1 MFLILIVVYIFNA
14 HTQNLFMKTFILTV
28 LWCCFLSIGWT
39 QTNKPLRNLKGIV
52 VDSITQ
58 KPLAYATLVLQNSKN
73 KTAVKNFLSK
83 EDGSFEFSYTDSLE
97 YLLIFAFTGYENKS
111 ISISGIQAADIG
123 TVALKPAGKQMN
135 EVTVV
140 AVKPLIK
147 RDLDG
152 ITYDVNADPE
162 SPVLD
167 ALDMMRKV
175 PLLSVDA
182 SDNIKLKGKSN
193 YKILIN
199 GKESALMA
207 KNPSDVLRSMP
218 ATNIERIEVITTPPA
233 KYDAEGLAGIINIIT
248 KRKLD
253 EGYNIGLNGRLNTIW
268 GPGINLNGTF
278 KKGKFGFSGY
288 AGYNVRHQQTTEIGL
303 QQNFFYD
310 HSSLNQ
316 QGTNS
321 VYAHNSYGN
330 AELSFEIDSLNL
342 LTGSFEFYTGNFGQ
356 NNNQLSNSY
365 NSSESLTQAYRL
377 LTGTSNDFGGL
388 DASLNYQLGF
398 RKDKNRLLTVSYKY
412 SYSPN
417 TQNINNSIT
426 DTFNFY
432 LPNYKQYNNSGN
444 REHTIQVDYVHPFKK
459 VNLEAGAKTILRNN
473 FSDFETSDYNEITK
487 NYEVNPA
494 QTNDFNY
501 DQNIYGIYN
510 SYSAKWDQW
519 NAKAGL
525 RLEHTTVRADFIS
538 NSSTVNQDYNNLVPS
553 VSIQRNLKNSNISFG
568 YTDRISRPGI
578 YQLNP
583 FVDLS
588 NPNFINTGNP
598 NLQPEVNHSFEL
610 NYSSFAKNSLT
621 VGISYSFSN
630 NSIQT
635 VTRLQAVS
643 SGSFMDTIP
652 VTTYENLGTNKTLGL
667 NLNFNMTSIQNLSI
681 SLNTQLSHVWLKGSY
696 NGQFYKNDGFTGNA
710 FLNAGY
716 KFGKGFRI
724 GFDAGYFSGDVNLQG
739 KSNAFVFNSY
749 VFSKT
754 FLNKR
759 LTLSV
764 VMNNPYGQFY
774 TFRTTTTTPDFY
786 QMSYNQ
792 IPYRS
797 FALRFNVK
805 IGKLSSDIKRNQ
817 RGINNDDKKAG
828 KTSAG
833 SP

>member
-1 MFLILIVVYIFNA
+1 
-14 HTQNLFMKTFILTV
+14 MKTRFLTV
-28 LWCCFLSIGWT
+28 LFTCLFCYAWA
-39 QTNKPLRNLKGIV
+39 QKNNAQNNLKGIV
-52 VDSITQ
+52 VDSIAG
-58 KPLAYATLVLQNSKN
+58 KPLAYATVVLLNSKT
-73 KTAVKNFLSK
+73 KKPVKNFLTK
-83 EDGSFEFSYTDSLE
+83 DDGSFEFYYTDSLD
-97 YLLIFAFTGYENKS
+97 YLLAFAFTGYDNKTIPIVRGQS
-111 ISISGIQAADIG
+111 ADIG
-123 TVALKPAGKQMN
+123 RVTMKLAGKQMN

-140 AVKPLIK
+140 AIKPLIK
-147 RDLDG
+147 RELDG
-152 ITYDVNADPE
+152 ITYDVSADPE
-162 SPVLD
+162 TPVLD
-167 ALDMMRKV
+167 ALDMVRKV

-248 KRKLD
+248 KKKMD
-253 EGYNIGLNGRLNTIW
+253 EGYNIGLNGRLNTVW

-278 KKGKFGFSGY
+278 KQGKFGFSGF
-288 AGYNVRHQQTTEIGL
+288 AGYNVRHQQTTDIGL
-303 QQNFFYD
+303 EQNFFYD
-310 HSSLNQ
+310 NSSLSQ
-316 QGTNS
+316 QGTNTVS
-321 VYAHNSYGN
+321 AHNTYGN
-330 AELSFEIDSLNL
+330 AELSYEFDSLNL
-342 LTGSFEFYTGNFGQ
+342 LTGSLEFYAGNFGQ
-356 NNNQLSNSY
+356 NNDQISNSY
-365 NSSESLTQAYRL
+365 SSNEALTQSYRL
-377 LTGTSNDFGGL
+377 LTGTGNDFGGL
-388 DASLNYQLGF
+388 DASMNYQMGF

-417 TQNINNSIT
+417 TQHINNTIT
-426 DTFNFY
+426 DTFNFN
-432 LPNYKQYNNSGN
+432 LPNYKQYNNAGN
-444 REHTIQVDYVHPFKK
+444 REHTIQVDYVHPFNK

-473 FSDFETSDYNEITK
+473 FSNFETSDYNEITK
-487 NYEVNPA
+487 DYEVNPS

-501 DQNIYGIYN
+501 DQDIYSIYN

-538 NSSTVNQDYNNLVPS
+538 TSSNVNQDYNNFIPS
-553 VSIQRNLKNSNISFG
+553 LSIQRNFKSSNISLG

-588 NPNFINTGNP
+588 NPNFVNTGNP

-610 NYSSFAKNSLT
+610 NYSNYAKNSLT

-635 VTRLQAVS
+635 VTHLQSVS
-643 SGSFMDTIP
+643 AGGLTDTIP
-652 VTTYENLGTNKTLGL
+652 VTTYENLGTNKNLGL
-667 NLNFNMTSIQNLSI
+667 NLNFNITSIKNLSI
-681 SLNTQLSHVWLKGSY
+681 SLNTQLSHLWLKGSY
-696 NGQFYKNDGFTGNA
+696 NGQFYKNDGNTGNA

-739 KSNAFVFNSY
+739 KSNAYIYNSY

-759 LTLSV
+759 LTLSA

-774 TFRTTTTTPDFY
+774 TFRTTTMTPDFY
-786 QMSYNQ
+786 QLSYNQ

-805 IGKLSSDIKRNQ
+805 IGKLNSDIKRNQ
-817 RGINNDDKKAG
+817 RGISNDDKKAG
-828 KTSAG
+828 KSSAG

>member
-1 MFLILIVVYIFNA
+1 LL
-14 HTQNLFMKTFILTV
+14 
-28 LWCCFLSIGWT
+28 
-39 QTNKPLRNLKGIV
+39 
-52 VDSITQ
+52 
-58 KPLAYATLVLQNSKN
+58 NSKT
-73 KTAVKNFLSK
+73 KAPVRNFLSK
-83 EDGSFEFSYTDSLE
+83 DDGSFEFSYTDSLD
-97 YLLIFAFTGYENKS
+97 YQLGLAFTGYESKM
-111 ISISGIQAADIG
+111 IPIVRHQSGDMGRI
-123 TVALKPAGKQMN
+123 TLKLAGKQMN

-152 ITYDVNADPE
+152 ITYDVSADPE
-162 SPVLD
+162 TPVLD

-248 KRKLD
+248 KKKMD
-253 EGYNIGLNGRLNTIW
+253 EGYNIGLNGRLNSVW

-278 KKGKFGFSGY
+278 KKGKFGFSGF
-288 AGYNVRHQQTTEIGL
+288 AGYNVRHDQTTEIGL

-310 HSSLNQ
+310 NSSLAQ
-316 QGTNS
+316 QGTNT
-321 VYAHNSYGN
+321 VFAHNTYGN

-342 LTGSFEFYTGNFGQ
+342 LTASLEFYSGNFGQ

-365 NSSESLTQAYRL
+365 NSNESLTQSYRL

-417 TQNINNSIT
+417 TQNISNNIT
-426 DTFNFY
+426 DTFNFF
-432 LPNYKQYNNSGN
+432 LPNYKQYNNAGN
-444 REHTIQVDYVHPFKK
+444 REHTIQVDYVHPFNK

-473 FSDFETSDYNEITK
+473 FSNFETSDYNEITK
-487 NYEVNPA
+487 NYEVNPS

-501 DQNIYGIYN
+501 DQNIYSVYN

-525 RLEHTTVRADFIS
+525 RLEHTTVRANFIS
-538 NSSTVNQDYNNLVPS
+538 TSSTVNQDYNNLIPS
-553 VSIQRNLKNSNISFG
+553 LSIQRNLKSSNISLG

-588 NPNFINTGNP
+588 NPNFVNTGNP
-598 NLQPEVNHSFEL
+598 SLQPEVNHSFEL
-610 NYSSFAKNSLT
+610 NYSSYSKNSLT
-621 VGISYSFSN
+621 IGISYSFSN

-635 VTRLQAVS
+635 VTHLQAIS
-643 SGSFMDTIP
+643 SGGLTDTIP
-652 VTTYENLGTNKTLGL
+652 VTTFENLGTNKTLGL
-667 NLNFNMTSIQNLSI
+667 NLNFNMTSIKNLSI
-681 SLNTQLSHVWLKGSY
+681 SLNTQLSHVWLKGTY
-696 NGQFYKNDGFTGNA
+696 NGQFYKNDGYTGNA

-716 KFGKGFRI
+716 KFGKGFRV

-739 KSNAFVFNSY
+739 KSNAFIYNSY

-754 FLNKR
+754 FMNKR
-759 LTLSV
+759 LTLSA
-764 VMNNPYGQFY
+764 VMNNPYGKFY

-786 QMSYNQ
+786 QLSYNQ

-817 RGINNDDKKAG
+817 RGISNDDKKAG

-833 SP
+833 AP

>member
-1 MFLILIVVYIFNA
+1 MKSLSLTA
-14 HTQNLFMKTFILTV
+14 LFSCLLCYT
-28 LWCCFLSIGWT
+28 WAQG
-39 QTNKPLRNLKGIV
+39 NKPTINLKGTV
-52 VDSITQ
+52 VDSATQ
-58 KPLAYATLVLQNSKN
+58 KPLVYATLVLQNSK
-73 KTAVKNFLSK
+73 TRAPVKNFLSK
-83 EDGSFEFSYTDSLE
+83 DDGSFELSITDSLD
-97 YLLIFAFTGYENKS
+97 YQLVFAFTGYDNKIIPIKGGHS
-111 ISISGIQAADIG
+111 ADLGLVTLKLSGN
-123 TVALKPAGKQMN
+123 QMN
-135 EVTVV
+135 AVTVV
-140 AVKPLIK
+140 AVKPVIK

-152 ITYDVNADPE
+152 ITYDVSADPE
-162 SPVLD
+162 TPVMD

-248 KRKLD
+248 KRKID

-268 GPGINLNGTF
+268 GPGINLNGTY
-278 KKGKFGFSGY
+278 KKGKFGFSGF
-288 AGYNVRHQQTTEIGL
+288 AGFNVRHQQTSGIGL

-310 HSSLNQ
+310 NSSLNQ
-316 QGTNS
+316 AGTNS
-321 VYAHNSYGN
+321 VSAHNTYGN

-342 LTGSFEFYTGNFGQ
+342 LTGSLEFYSGNFGQ
-356 NNNQLSNSY
+356 NNNQLSDSY
-365 NSSESLTQAYRL
+365 DGDHSLTQAYRL

-398 RKDKNRLLTVSYKY
+398 SKDKNRLLTLSYKY

-417 TQNINNSIT
+417 TQNINNTVT
-426 DTFNFY
+426 DTFNFN
-432 LPNYKQYNNSGN
+432 LPDYKQYNHAGN
-444 REHTIQVDYVHPFKK
+444 KEHTIQVDYVHPFKT

-473 FSDFETSDYNEITK
+473 FSNFETSNYNETTK
-487 NYEVNPA
+487 DYVVNPS

-501 DQNIYGIYN
+501 DQNIYSIYN
-510 SYSAKWDQW
+510 SYSAKWDRW

-525 RLEHTTVRADFIS
+525 RLEHTTVRADFVS
-538 NSSTVNQDYNNLVPS
+538 TSSTVNQDYNNLIPS
-553 VSIQRNLKNSNISFG
+553 LSVQRNLKNSNISLG

-588 NPNFINTGNP
+588 NPNFVNTGNP

-610 NYSSFAKNSLT
+610 NYSNFSKNSIT
-621 VGISYSFSN
+621 AGISYSFSN

-635 VTRLQAVS
+635 VTHLQAVS
-643 SGSFMDTIP
+643 SGGLNDTIP
-652 VTTYENLGTNKTLGL
+652 VTTYENLGTNKNLGL
-667 NLNFNMTSIQNLSI
+667 NLNLNFTSIKNLSV
-681 SLNTQLSHVWLKGSY
+681 SLNTQVSHVWLKGSY
-696 NGQFYKNDGFTGNA
+696 NGQFYKNDGYTGNA

-739 KSNAFVFNSY
+739 KSNAYIYNSY

-759 LTLSV
+759 LTLSA
-764 VMNNPYGQFY
+764 VMNNPYSQFY

-786 QMSYNQ
+786 QLSYNQ

-797 FALRFNVK
+797 FAVRFNIK
-805 IGKLSSDIKRNQ
+805 FGKLSSDIKKNQ
-817 RGINNDDKKAG
+817 RGISNDDKKAG
-828 KTSAG
+828 KSAAG
-833 SP
+833 TP

>member
-1 MFLILIVVYIFNA
+1 MRKDILHPID
-14 HTQNLFMKTFILTV
+14 TQNLFMKTLVLTV
-28 LWCCFLSIGWT
+28 LLSCFLCHAWA
-39 QTNKPLRNLKGIV
+39 QTTRPLMNLRGVV
-52 VDSITQ
+52 VDSVTK
-58 KPLAYATLVLQNSKN
+58 KPLAYATLVLQNSKT
-73 KTAVKNFLSK
+73 KSPVKNFLSK
-83 EDGSFEFSYTDSLE
+83 DDGSFEFSCSDSLD
-97 YLLIFAFTGYENKS
+97 YILVFAFTGYESKMIP
-111 ISISGIQAADIG
+111 ISRGQSADMG
-123 TVALKPAGKQMN
+123 TVTMKLAGKQMN

-140 AVKPLIK
+140 AVKPLVK

-152 ITYDVNADPE
+152 ITYDVSADPE
-162 SPVLD
+162 SPILD

-253 EGYNIGLNGRLNTIW
+253 EGYNIGINGRLNTVW

-288 AGYNVRHQQTTEIGL
+288 AGYNVRHQQTSEIGL

-310 HSSLNQ
+310 NSSLTQ
-316 QGTNS
+316 QGSNT
-321 VYAHNSYGN
+321 VFAHNTYGN

-342 LTGSFEFYTGNFGQ
+342 LTGSLEFYTGKFGQ
-356 NNNQLSNSY
+356 NNNQLSDAFDSDQT
-365 NSSESLTQAYRL
+365 LTQAYRL
-377 LTGTSNDFGGL
+377 LTGMSNQFGGL

-398 RKDKNRLLTVSYKY
+398 KKDKNRLLTTSYKY

-417 TQNINNSIT
+417 TQNISNTIT

-432 LPNYKQYNNSGN
+432 LPNYKQYNNAGN
-444 REHTIQVDYVHPFKK
+444 REHTIQVDYVHPFNK

-473 FSDFETSDYNEITK
+473 FSNFETSDYNEITK
-487 NYEVNPA
+487 NYEVNPS

-501 DQNIYGIYN
+501 DQNIYSIYN
-510 SYSAKWDQW
+510 SYSGKWDQW

-538 NSSTVNQDYNNLVPS
+538 TSSTVNQDYNNLIPS
-553 VSIQRNLKNSNISFG
+553 VSIQRNLKSSNISFG

-578 YQLNP
+578 FQLNP

-610 NYSSFAKNSLT
+610 NYSSFSKNSMT
-621 VGISYSFSN
+621 VGVSYTFSN

-635 VTRLQAVS
+635 VTHLQAVS
-643 SGSFMDTIP
+643 SAGLTDTIP
-652 VTTYENLGTNKTLGL
+652 VTTFENIGTNKNLGL
-667 NLNFNMTSIQNLSI
+667 NLNFNLSSIKNLSI
-681 SLNTQLSHVWLKGSY
+681 SLNTQLAHVWLKGTY
-696 NGQFYKNDGFTGNA
+696 NNQFYKNDGFTGNA

-739 KSNAFVFNSY
+739 KSNAFIYNSY

-754 FLNKR
+754 LLNKR
-759 LTLSV
+759 LTLSA

-786 QMSYNQ
+786 QLSYNQ

-805 IGKLSSDIKRNQ
+805 IGKLNSDIKRNQ
-817 RGINNDDKKAG
+817 RGISNDDKKAG
-828 KTSAG
+828 KNAAG
-833 SP
+833 TP